1 VAELLELMEER
12 QLKKVN
18 DISDRTR
25 RDPAN
30 FLAIGRT
37 IIANERTLLAF
48 LRTSL
53 ACFLGGAGLFKYL
66 VHPVVDVIYVGAA
79 FQPRLNDYGVRVT
92 YFRGWKATPTKSWC

>member
-1 VAELLELMEER
+1 M
-12 QLKKVN
+12 N

-37 IIANERTLLAF
+37 IMANERTLLAF
-48 LRTSL
+48 LRTSP
-53 ACFLGGAGLFKYL
+53 AFFLVGVGLIKFL
-66 VHPVVDVIYVGAA
+66 NHPVLDVISVGAA